1 MTTDFSTGNKNQ
13 KHPSVS
19 VDSEPKKVD
28 PKDIFNTFLQK
39 KRIFKNKEALSS
51 AFIPDEILHRDI
63 EIEELSNILAPSLL
77 LERISNI
84 LVYGFSGT
92 GKSLVTRHVAQSLS
106 TTASDKNVSIIPIYI
121 NCRLENNNTEY
132 RLISNLCT
140 VFGVEVPVSG
150 LSVNALY
157 KKFVSAVDTEDK
169 ALILILDEI
178 EKLVQNAGDGVL
190 YSLLRINESM
200 KHVKLSII
208 GISNNIDFKSSLD
221 QRVRSSLS
229 PVELV
234 FKPYNAMQIED
245 ILAKRVTESF
255 YEGALG
261 EGVTQKCAALS
272 AQEHGD
278 IRKAL
283 NLLRVAGEMAQLT
296 GRSTVTEEDLDS
308 AADTL
313 EQNITEEVIK
323 SMTKQS
329 KLILFS
335 VISSTKKKKMSK
347 VYSGE
352 VYDTYVRLAD
362 RYGMKRLT
370 LRRVSDLIADMDYNS
385 LIMSRVKSHG
395 RYGRTRELNIAFS
408 APLLVKIEDLL
419 KLDLKDRF

>member
-1 MTTDFSTGNKNQ
+1 MIQEFSTSNKDAAY
-13 KHPSVS
+13 SGVS
-19 VDSEPKKVD
+19 TNNSKKNID
-28 PKDIFNTFLQK
+28 PRDIFNTFLQK

-51 AFIPDEILHRDI
+51 AFVPGEILHRDI

-77 LERISNI
+77 LERVSNI

-106 TTASDKNVSIIPIYI
+106 VTAAEKNVTVMPVYI

-132 RLISNLCT
+132 RLISNLCSA
-140 VFGVEVPVSG
+140 FAVEVPVSG

-157 KKFVSAVDTEDK
+157 KKFISAVDTDDK
-169 ALILILDEI
+169 ALILILDEV

-190 YSLLRINESM
+190 YSLLRINESL

-221 QRVRSSLS
+221 QRVKSSLS
-229 PVELV
+229 PVEIV
-234 FKPYNAMQIED
+234 FKPYNALQIED
-245 ILAKRVTESF
+245 ILRTRIGESF
-255 YEGALG
+255 YEDAIG
-261 EGVTQKCAALS
+261 EGVIEKCAALS

-278 IRKAL
+278 VRKAL
-283 NLLRVAGEMAQLT
+283 NLLRVAGETAQLA
-296 GRSTVTEEDLDS
+296 GKSKVMEEDLDG
-308 AADTL
+308 ATNVL
-313 EQNITEEVIK
+313 EQNITEEIIK

-329 KLILFS
+329 KLIFFS
-335 VISSTKKKKMSK
+335 IITAMRRKKMGK

-352 VYDTYVRLAD
+352 VYDTYIRLAD
-362 RYGMKRLT
+362 RYGVKKLT

-395 RYGRTRELNIAFS
+395 RYGRTRELNVALS
-408 APLLVKIEDLL
+408 SPLIDKVEGIL
-419 KLDLKDRF
+419 KLDLKDKY